1 MGLLINVVFINYK
14 AMNAKQ
20 EQKSTERAIR
30 NKKRLQRMKR
40 SNTINIENS
49 INVNIYQK
57 YNDIYSGFN
66 DNNKFT
72 YEFVKEKSTTCN
84 TKTPISTK
92 YDSYQRGS
100 KRVTNITK
108 EQSEINVNRQNE
120 KKKRSNS
127 SLSYIDKLYK
137 NESYPKKQ
145 INNSY
150 ELDKEMCQARSRNI
164 NNNRLKNKTTK
175 KTFNKY
181 STASCS
187 GSLNESFSYKPSLNK
202 TSLKIASTLESS
214 MQRLTKKRKVYSTN
228 HNNSYTFDINS
239 NPTIKRYPSTSNKKI
254 EEMYRKGLAQIEIKK
269 QLFNENKMKKENEY
283 QQFAFTP
290 ITNKS
295 SIIFDNMKEKHKPAF
310 SYNIQSSWY
319 SKVHKRNDIKKIK
332 FDEEV
337 IQQCTFRP
345 RIKQLNINNDSNIIK
360 SQIPAIND
368 YVNQRR
374 IVIENTKRIN
384 KENEKLFG
392 NNQDF
397 QIKITVPKEFHF
409 NQRKPYNHSQTSP
422 IAIEENRKELGIDSF
437 FNETTAIYI
446 DHNKSF
452 LNS

>member
-20 EQKSTERAIR
+20 EQIITEKAIR

-40 SNTINIENS
+40 SNSINIQNS

-150 ELDKEMCQARSRNI
+150 ELDKEMCQAKSRNI

-254 EEMYRKGLAQIEIKK
+254 EEMYKKGLAQIEIKK

-290 ITNKS
+290 ITNKD
-295 SIIFDNMKEKHKPAF
+295 SIIFDNMREKHKPAF

-337 IQQCTFRP
+337 IQQCTFSP

-384 KENEKLFG
+384 EENEKILG

-397 QIKITVPKEFHF
+397 QIKITVPKEFRF

>member
-49 INVNIYQK
+49 INVKIYQK

-108 EQSEINVNRQNE
+108 EQNEINVNRQKE
-120 KKKRSNS
+120 MKKRSNI
-127 SLSYIDKLYK
+127 SYIDKLYK

-150 ELDKEMCQARSRNI
+150 ELDKEMCQAKSRNT

-175 KTFNKY
+175 KSEKTFNKY

-214 MQRLTKKRKVYSTN
+214 MQRLTKRRKIYSARH

-254 EEMYRKGLAQIEIKK
+254 EKIGKKKSILRK
-269 QLFNENKMKKENEY
+269 NESFANRHAYCNELSV
-283 QQFAFTP
+283 T
-290 ITNKS
+290 
-295 SIIFDNMKEKHKPAF
+295 
-310 SYNIQSSWY
+310 
-319 SKVHKRNDIKKIK
+319 
-332 FDEEV
+332 
-337 IQQCTFRP
+337 
-345 RIKQLNINNDSNIIK
+345 
-360 SQIPAIND
+360 
-368 YVNQRR
+368 
-374 IVIENTKRIN
+374 IN
-384 KENEKLFG
+384 KTLIISNYYVIFPQERALHCMA
-392 NNQDF
+392 
-397 QIKITVPKEFHF
+397 VPQL
-409 NQRKPYNHSQTSP
+409 NQRKEHL
-422 IAIEENRKELGIDSF
+422 E
-437 FNETTAIYI
+437 
-446 DHNKSF
+446 
-452 LNS
+452 

>member
-20 EQKSTERAIR
+20 EQIITERAIR

-40 SNTINIENS
+40 SNTINIQNS

-108 EQSEINVNRQNE
+108 EQNEINVNRQKE
-120 KKKRSNS
+120 KKKRSNI
-127 SLSYIDKLYK
+127 SYMDKLYK

-150 ELDKEMCQARSRNI
+150 ELDKEMCQAKSRNI

-214 MQRLTKKRKVYSTN
+214 MQRLTKRRKIYSVRK

-254 EEMYRKGLAQIEIKK
+254 EEMYKKGLAQIEIKK

-290 ITNKS
+290 ITNKD

-337 IQQCTFRP
+337 IQQCTFSP
-345 RIKQLNINNDSNIIK
+345 RIKQLNISNDSNIIK

-384 KENEKLFG
+384 EENEKILG

-397 QIKITVPKEFHF
+397 QIKITVPKEYHF
-409 NQRKPYNHSQTSP
+409 NQRKPYNHYSQTSP